1 MAENFE
7 LPPSDIE
14 RLIRDR
20 RDFHAHPELGYNEQ
34 RTAAAVAERLADH
47 GYAVTRGVGRTG
59 VVGLLEGL
67 KQAPEAGSEADARV
81 LLYRA
86 DMDGL
91 PVQEENDVDYRSQND
106 GVMHACGHD
115 AHVAIAL
122 GVAAQM
128 ARERANLRGH
138 LKFA

>member
-1 MAENFE
+1 MAENFQ
-7 LPPSDIE
+7 LASSLASSDIE

-20 RDFHAHPELGYNEQ
+20 RDFHAHPELAYNEQ
-34 RTAAAVAERLADH
+34 RTATTVAERLE
-47 GYAVTRGVGRTG
+47 GLSYEVTRGVGRTG

-67 KQAPEAGSEADARV
+67 KQASEADSEADTRA

-86 DMDGL
+86 DMDAL

-115 AHVAIAL
+115 AHVA
-122 GVAAQM
+122 
-128 ARERANLRGH
+128 
-138 LKFA
+138 